1 MDPELMRKVSNVEQ
15 KMKLGDATS
24 KGSRKKLSD
33 SAGRLDGLFS
43 SDSQEESG
51 DSVSVGSDENFS
63 FEKTLQQS
71 EPRPASRRSGM
82 SQDEVPSPDHFKLS
96 PSFSMSESPVKQSPL
111 TVPKTPVPQDNSS
124 SPLLSKPEEEKE

>member
-24 KGSRKKLSD
+24 RGSRKKLSD

-51 DSVSVGSDENFS
+51 SVSVGSDENFR

-71 EPRPASRRSGM
+71 EPRPASRRSGV
-82 SQDEVPSPDHFKLS
+82 SQDELPSPDHFKLS
-96 PSFSMSESPVKQSPL
+96 PGTSKSDSPVK
-111 TVPKTPVPQDNSS
+111 
-124 SPLLSKPEEEKE
+124 